1 MIGAEVETG
10 GGVVNLWGLKGAD
23 RWSWF
28 IRNFFGFLKGKAHL
42 CELAHSASLNV
53 RFLEFNLKTR
63 KSLWKRFGLMICE
76 AARVHHASSCRG
88 WDLAVGAASIP
99 SNDNSL
105 MRQRHFAR

>member
-1 MIGAEVETG
+1 MGRG
-10 GGVVNLWGLKGAD
+10 WSNLWSLPAQD

-53 RFLEFNLKTR
+53 RFLEFNLKMR

-105 MRQRHFAR
+105 MCQRHFAR

>member
-1 MIGAEVETG
+1 MRSEVGPEPDIRSIANYCWVYDFG
-10 GGVVNLWGLKGAD
+10 RGLGRTYA
-23 RWSWF
+23 R
-28 IRNFFGFLKGKAHL
+28 RHPLPVLGQCN
-42 CELAHSASLNV
+42 
-53 RFLEFNLKTR
+53 
-63 KSLWKRFGLMICE
+63 E